1 MRLVR
6 ARRPFS
12 VGYIWKWHQM
22 CVVAGGRGWG
32 GGQTEDGP
40 RLPRLPIKV
49 TQLRG
54 AAPHME
60 TIRDNYLQFIKI
72 QCLHFWRGPHYNQNH
87 KWIIGL
93 PDYIY
98 IFFWTFEF
106 LIQKLISSLV
116 SFETIN
122 NWFIG
127 LLVYLHDQT
136 GYTTNNY
143 LVSCRISS
151 WRTPMG
157 YCSSR

>member
-106 LIQKLISSLV
+106 LIQKLILSLV

-122 NWFIG
+122 NESIVKLRQG
-127 LLVYLHDQT
+127 SGKDRQGMVIKRPLKAPERL
-136 GYTTNNY
+136 
-143 LVSCRISS
+143 
-151 WRTPMG
+151 
-157 YCSSR
+157 